1 MTIPTS
7 ARATLWLLA
16 SLVFAL
22 VLVPAAKAAAEENKD
37 EIVQKAL
44 QKRTDGFCKAVLPA
58 WFRSGTGVQDPK
70 VRGLVADCYMGHARL
85 AVLGVKTEVS
95 LAETS
100 LSEVPAALLKAKTG
114 INLNIYR
121 PLAGRTVR
129 INAKGQ

>member
-1 MTIPTS
+1 MS
-7 ARATLWLLA
+7 ALGHRTE
-16 SLVFAL
+16 F
-22 VLVPAAKAAAEENKD
+22 EENKD

-58 WFRSGTGVQDPK
+58 WFQSGTGVQDPK

-114 INLNIYR
+114 INLDIYR